1 MRMPLGVEQG
11 KTLLTR
17 VTLVVASAAATFD
30 FMPTSAAAPTGQGE
44 QRQVAATQDSHETV
58 DLYGKQVDRDVAEN
72 LKKYAQENN
81 LDLEAEFKE
90 KPVTQDPNAIEEDR
104 GGVEVPD
111 GYVYDP
117 SRGALHDYC
126 TNSPDQFPAPGVNAD
141 FSGAC
146 AIHDMCY
153 EKDYGNADAMVAC
166 DTAFLK
172 NLRTVCKAVYTSA
185 LDPRLSG
192 CLNTADTYYKAVVA
206 VHPKNYFR

>member
-17 VTLVVASAAATFD
+17 LTLVVASAAATFA

-44 QRQVAATQDSHETV
+44 QRQVAATQDSRETV
-58 DLYGKQVDRDVAEN
+58 DLYGKQVAPEVAEN
-72 LKKYAQENN
+72 IQKYAQENN

-111 GYVYDP
+111 GYIYNP
-117 SRGALHDYC
+117 KLGSLHDYC
-126 TNSPDQFPAPGVNAD
+126 TKSPDQFPAPGVNAD
-141 FSGAC
+141 FKGAC

-153 EKDYGNADAMVAC
+153 EKNDGNASGMRNC
-166 DTAFLK
+166 DSNFRN
-172 NLRTVCKAVYTSA
+172 NLITVCENVYTSGV
-185 LDPRLSG
+185 DPRRGKCIDVALV
-192 CLNTADTYYKAVVA
+192 YYEAVVA
-206 VHPKNYFR
+206 AHPGNYL